1 MIKISL
7 DTNAVLDFCYRSHP
21 EHVFPTLWQLLQSAV
36 MAGQCRFYMCST
48 AYAEIVS
55 QISAFNFD
63 QTYFDTFTRIL
74 KVEVISRD
82 DVGNQ
87 INAIRESLTQYDFAR
102 SSDYAVRDNVD
113 VDVMATA
120 LMFKGHV
127 VTCEY
132 ANLAFNWKSYTGK
145 PRTKLKIPEVC
156 DLMQVVCSN
165 WIPVF
170 EQLGVRI

>member
-21 EHVFPTLWQLLQSAV
+21 EHVFPSLWQLLQSAV

-48 AYAEIVS
+48 AKAEIVS

-63 QTYFDTFTRIL
+63 PTHFDTFTEIL
-74 KVEVISRD
+74 KVEVIPRD

-87 INAIRESLTQYDFAR
+87 INAIRQTIKKYPFAM
-102 SSDYAVRDNVD
+102 SSSYVTRENVD

-120 LMFKGHV
+120 MLLQGHL

-132 ANLAFNWKSYTGK
+132 GNLTFNWQSYSGK
-145 PRTKLKIPEVC
+145 PKNNLKIPEVC

-170 EQLGVRI
+170 EQLGIRL